1 MGSRSRDATCVLCK
15 SEPETRSHL
24 FFECRF
30 SAQIWEHLT
39 KGILLSSHT
48 NVWQDIITLLSDD
61 SMEGKKRYC
70 LRYAFQA
77 AIHAIWRERNKIRHN
92 EKALPIAAVMKLVEK
107 GVRNK
112 LSLLRTRKGWD
123 KGLQYWF
130 STRA

>member
-1 MGSRSRDATCVLCK
+1 MAWLAARDRLSTMDRISKWDRGVDVTCVLCK

-48 NVWQDIITLLSDD
+48 NVWKDTITLLSDD

-77 AIHAIWRERNKIRHN
+77 ATMPYGEREIR
-92 EKALPIAAVMKLVEK
+92 
-107 GVRNK
+107 
-112 LSLLRTRKGWD
+112 
-123 KGLQYWF
+123 
-130 STRA
+130 